1 MSLKESINEKLKAAM
16 KAVNEDEKRVF
27 RLILA
32 AAKLAEV
39 ENRAS
44 LDDTALLN
52 VIQKEIKIRREA
64 LESAEA
70 GHREDLI
77 ALNKRE
83 ITILEGLLPKQL
95 TEQELSV
102 LAQQTIDE
110 LGASNPADTG
120 RVMKALL
127 PKVQGR
133 ASGEQVSQIVRQLL
147 QKSS

>member
-110 LGASNPADTG
+110 LGAANPADTG